1 MTDKLSKR
9 KILIHLVASIASMI
23 IILFTLVS
31 WLSSYTN
38 HGETVTVPNIK
49 GMKYAELKEYLG
61 NKNLDVKIS
70 DSSMFLLDK
79 GPGVVVEQDPRPNE
93 QVKEGRTIYVSI
105 TRTVPPQVKMPNL
118 IDVSQRQAEAI
129 LFSYGLR
136 LGSMIYKPDL
146 AKGAILE
153 MSCKGKLLKAGESI
167 AKGSKIDLVL
177 GDGVG
182 VTDVAVPNLLNLSL
196 EEAVFVLKG
205 SALNVGEVSYPSG
218 KLDSVN
224 FFVVEQLPM
233 PGDSV
238 FIKQGES
245 VSLKVVYQNKT
256 ERRYEY

>member
-9 KILIHLVASIASMI
+9 KILIHLVASIATMI

-61 NKNLDVKIS
+61 NKNLEVKIS

-167 AKGSKIDLVL
+167 AKGSRIDLVL

-182 VTDVAVPNLLNLSL
+182 ITDVAVPNLLNLSL

-224 FFVVEQLPM
+224 FFVVEQMPM

-245 VSLKVVYQNKT
+245 VSLKVIYQNKT

>member
-9 KILIHLVASIASMI
+9 KILIHLIVSITVMI
-23 IILFTLVS
+23 IIVFTLVS
-31 WLSSYTN
+31 WLGSYTN

-49 GMKYAELKEYLG
+49 GMKYAELKEYLE

-79 GPGVVVEQDPRPNE
+79 GPGVVIEQDPRPNE

-153 MSCKGKLLKAGESI
+153 MSCKGKLLKAGELI
-167 AKGSKIDLVL
+167 AKGSRIDLVL
-177 GDGVG
+177 GDGIG
-182 VTDVAVPNLLNLSL
+182 ITDVAVPNLLNLSL

-205 SALNVGEVSYPSG
+205 SALNVGEVYYPPG

-224 FFVVEQLPM
+224 FFVVEQMPM

-245 VSLKVVYQNKT
+245 VSLRVVYQNKN